1 MPFLMI
7 LIVIV
12 IILFISNIKVV
23 PQAQAYVIERL
34 GTYKCTW
41 ETGVHVTIP
50 IIDRVAKKVS
60 LKEMVIDFKPQ
71 SVITKDN
78 VSMQIDTVVYLQV
91 ISPELYLYGVNDP
104 LFAVEN
110 LSATTLRNIIGEMEL
125 DETLTSRD
133 KVNAKI
139 TDVLDRAT
147 DKWGIKVN
155 RVEVKNIIPPREI
168 QQTMEKQMKAERDRR
183 ETLLEAEGHKQ
194 AIVTREEGNKQ
205 AKILAAE
212 AEREAAITRAEGE
225 AKAIEL
231 VYNAQAEGLRRLK
244 EVAGQD
250 GMLILKRLES
260 LEKLGDGRAT
270 KLIVPT
276 ELTSTAAD
284 LTIKGDLLGIN
295 NEHLDNTAATE
306 APQSHEDECCKDKTV
321 HTYDKPC
328 EDSEP
333 SQEPSSDSKKVI
345 SANRLV
351 VELNK
356 RTSLPYSQCI
366 ELLKQT
372 NFNVDEAEK
381 AAKNI

>member
-1 MPFLMI
+1 MPYI
-7 LIVIV
+7 IIGI
-12 IILFISNIKVV
+12 IILAIIIISNIKIV

-41 ETGVHVTIP
+41 ETGLHMTIP
-50 IIDRVAKKVS
+50 VLDRVAKKVS
-60 LKEMVIDFKPQ
+60 LKEAVIDFQPQ

-91 ISPELYLYGVNDP
+91 MDPALYLYGVNDP

-110 LSATTLRNIIGEMEL
+110 LTATTLRNIIGEMEL

-133 KVNAKI
+133 LVNAKI
-139 TDVLDRAT
+139 TEVLDKAT

-205 AKILAAE
+205 AKILTAE
-212 AEREAAITRAEGE
+212 AEREAAIARAQGQ

-231 VYNAQAEGLRRLK
+231 VYNAQAEGLKRLMD
-244 EVAGQD
+244 VAGPD
-250 GMLILKRLES
+250 AVMILKKLEA

-270 KLIVPT
+270 KIIVPT
-276 ELTSTAAD
+276 DLTSTASD
-284 LTIKGDLLGIN
+284 LTLKGEFLGVN
-295 NEHLDNTAATE
+295 PSPVDNSPKLE
-306 APQSHEDECCKDKTV
+306 LSPKKEDECCEGLDVPTYETSSSEKSSQPTV
-321 HTYDKPC
+321 N
-328 EDSEP
+328 
-333 SQEPSSDSKKVI
+333 Q
-345 SANRLV
+345 LV
-351 VELNK
+351 VELHK
-356 RTSLPYSQCI
+356 RTDMPYTRCL
-366 ELLKQT
+366 EALKAH
-372 NFNVDEAEK
+372 NFDIFAAENYL
-381 AAKNI
+381 KNE